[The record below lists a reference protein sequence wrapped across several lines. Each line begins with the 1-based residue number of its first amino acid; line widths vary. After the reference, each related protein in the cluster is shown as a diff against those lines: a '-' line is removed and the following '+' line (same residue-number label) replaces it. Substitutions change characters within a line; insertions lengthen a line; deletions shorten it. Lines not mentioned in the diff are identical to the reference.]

1 MLEAMREKFERIFD
15 KQPEVRAFAPGRI
28 NLIGEHTDYNGGYVF
43 PAAIELGTYGLAV
56 KREDNLVRLYSNNFE
71 TVGMITFDLD
81 HLDFDEEHDWAN
93 YPKGV
98 IKYLVE
104 VFSEIKQGFD
114 ILIEGNIPNGA
125 SLSSSA
131 SIELLTGWL
140 IKQLFNLDLERL
152 ELIKI
157 GQRTENQFM
166 GVNSG
171 IMDQFIIGMGKA
183 EHAVLLDTATLNY
196 EFVPAK
202 FGDYVISI
210 MNTNKRRSLTES
222 KYNERRSECES
233 ALSSLQQKLNIESLG
248 EITMEQFKAHQ
259 MLIKDDVKRR
269 RAKHAVSENER
280 TKFAYQALSDNNFEK
295 FGQLLNDSH
304 ASLKDD
310 YEVTGIELD
319 TLAETAQQ
327 VEGVL
332 GARMTGAGFAGCAIA
347 LVHKN
352 QIQALENKVTKK
364 YIEKIGYE
372 PSFYHVGISDGVK
385 TI

>member
-1 MLEAMREKFERIFD
+1 MIEAMRNKFKDLFD
-15 KQPEVRAFAPGRI
+15 VQAEVSAFAPGRI

-43 PAAIELGTYGLAV
+43 PAAIELGTYGLAARRND
-56 KREDNLVRLYSNNFE
+56 KLIRLYSNNFE
-71 TVGMITFDLD
+71 NIGMITLDLD
-81 HLDFDEEHDWAN
+81 NLVFEKDDDWAN

-98 IKYLVE
+98 IKYLKE
-104 VFSEIKQGFD
+104 SFPGINQGFD
-114 ILIEGNIPNGA
+114 ILAEGNIPNGA

-140 IKQLFNLDLERL
+140 IKALFNLDLERL

-157 GQRTENQFM
+157 GQRTENHFM

-171 IMDQFIIGMGKA
+171 IMDQFIIGMGKS
-183 EHAVLLDTATLNY
+183 EHAILLDTATLEY
-196 EFVPAK
+196 DFVPAK

-233 ALSSLQQKLNIESLG
+233 ALASLQQELNIQSLG
-248 EITMEQFKAHQ
+248 ELTMDQFEMYQ
-259 MLIKDDVKRR
+259 MLIKDEVQRR
-269 RAKHAVSENER
+269 RARHAVSENER
-280 TKFAYQALSDNNFEK
+280 TKLAHQALSDNDFEK

-304 ASLKDD
+304 TSLKND
-310 YEVTGIELD
+310 YEVTGMELD

-347 LVHKN
+347 LVHKK
-352 QIQALENKVTKK
+352 QIKALEDEVSKK
-364 YIEKIGYE
+364 YLAKIGYE

>member
-1 MLEAMREKFERIFD
+1 
-15 KQPEVRAFAPGRI
+15 
-28 NLIGEHTDYNGGYVF
+28 
-43 PAAIELGTYGLAV
+43 
-56 KREDNLVRLYSNNFE
+56 
-71 TVGMITFDLD
+71 
-81 HLDFDEEHDWAN
+81 
-93 YPKGV
+93 GV

-104 VFSEIKQGFD
+104 AFSVIKQGFD

-131 SIELLTGWL
+131 SIELLIGWL
-140 IKQLFNLDLERL
+140 IKQLFNLNLERL

-233 ALSSLQQKLNIESLG
+233 ALSSLQHKLNIESLG
-248 EITMEQFKAHQ
+248 ELTMEQFKAHQ

-280 TKFAYQALSDNNFEK
+280 TKLAYQALSDNDFEK

-352 QIQALENKVTKK
+352 QIQELEDKVTKK

-385 TI
+385 II

>member
-1 MLEAMREKFERIFD
+1 
-15 KQPEVRAFAPGRI
+15 
-28 NLIGEHTDYNGGYVF
+28 
-43 PAAIELGTYGLAV
+43 
-56 KREDNLVRLYSNNFE
+56 
-71 TVGMITFDLD
+71 
-81 HLDFDEEHDWAN
+81 
-93 YPKGV
+93 
-98 IKYLVE
+98 
-104 VFSEIKQGFD
+104 
-114 ILIEGNIPNGA
+114 
-125 SLSSSA
+125 
-131 SIELLTGWL
+131 
-140 IKQLFNLDLERL
+140 
-152 ELIKI
+152 
-157 GQRTENQFM
+157 M

-183 EHAVLLDTATLNY
+183 EHAVLLDTATLKY

-248 EITMEQFKAHQ
+248 ELTMDQFKAHQ
-259 MLIKDDVKRR
+259 MLIEDDVKRR
-269 RAKHAVSENER
+269 RANHAVSENER
-280 TKFAYQALSDNNFEK
+280 TKLDYQALSDNNFEK

-352 QIQALENKVTKK
+352 QIQAL
-364 YIEKIGYE
+364 
-372 PSFYHVGISDGVK
+372 
-385 TI
+385 

>member
-1 MLEAMREKFERIFD
+1 MLEAMREKFESLFD
-15 KQPEVRAFAPGRI
+15 VKPEVSAFAPGRI
-28 NLIGEHTDYNGGYVF
+28 NLIGEHTDYSGGYVF

-56 KREDNLVRLYSNNFE
+56 KREDKLVRLYSNNFE
-71 TVGMITFDLD
+71 TVGMISFDLE
-81 HLDFDEEHDWAN
+81 HLDFHKEHDWAN

-104 VFSEIKQGFD
+104 DFSEINQGFD
-114 ILIEGNIPNGA
+114 ILVGGNIPNGA

-140 IKQLFNLDLERL
+140 VKQLFNSNIERL

-171 IMDQFIIGMGKA
+171 IMDQFIIGMGTA
-183 EHAVLLDTATLNY
+183 EHAVLLDTATLDY
-196 EFVPAK
+196 EYVPAK

-248 EITMEQFKAHQ
+248 ELTMEQFEKHQ
-259 MLIKDDVKRR
+259 MLIKDDVKRK

-280 TKFAYQALSDNNFEK
+280 TKLAYQALSDNNFEK

-332 GARMTGAGFAGCAIA
+332 GARMTGADFAGCAIA

-352 QIQALENKVTKK
+352 QIKALEDKVTKK

>member
-56 KREDNLVRLYSNNFE
+56 KRKDNLVRLYSNNFE
-71 TVGMITFDLD
+71 NIGMITFDLD
-81 HLDFDEEHDWAN
+81 HLDFDKEHDWAN

-104 VFSEIKQGFD
+104 AFSEIKQGFD

-131 SIELLTGWL
+131 SIELLIGWL
-140 IKQLFNLDLERL
+140 IKQLFNLNLERL

-248 EITMEQFKAHQ
+248 ELTMEQFKAHQ

-280 TKFAYQALSDNNFEK
+280 TKLAYQALSDNDFEK

-352 QIQALENKVTKK
+352 QIQELEDKVTKK

-385 TI
+385 II

>member
-1 MLEAMREKFERIFD
+1 MLQAMHQKFESLYGV
-15 KQPEVRAFAPGRI
+15 KAEVSAFSPGRI

-43 PAAIELGTYGLAV
+43 PAAIELGTYGLAS
-56 KREDNLVRLYSNNFE
+56 KRDDQIIQLYSNNFE
-71 TVGMITFDLD
+71 DIGIITFTLEE
-81 HLDFDEEHDWAN
+81 LRFDSKHDWAN

-98 IKYLVE
+98 IKYLAQE
-104 VFSEIKQGFD
+104 FEHIDSGFD
-114 ILIEGNIPNGA
+114 VLIEGNIPNGA

-140 IKQLFNLDLERL
+140 MKALFGLDLERL
-152 ELIKI
+152 QLIKV
-157 GQRTENQFM
+157 GQAVENNFM

-171 IMDQFIIGMGKA
+171 IMDQFIIGMGKS
-183 EHAVLLDTATLNY
+183 EHAILLDTATLAY
-196 EFVPAK
+196 EYVPAK

-222 KYNERRSECES
+222 KYNERRAECED
-233 ALSSLQQKLNIESLG
+233 ALAALQQQLDIDALG
-248 EITMEQFKAHQ
+248 ELSFEQFEQHQ
-259 MLIKDDVKRR
+259 KLIKDEVKLR
-269 RAKHAVSENER
+269 RARHAVTENER
-280 TKFAYQALSDNNFEK
+280 TLKAHQYLKANDFSS
-295 FGQLLNDSH
+295 FGQLLNASH

-319 TLAETAQQ
+319 TLAETAQR

-347 LVHKN
+347 LVHKDSIK
-352 QIQALENKVTKK
+352 QLEDEVSQAYK
-364 YIEKIGYE
+364 EKIGYL

-385 TI
+385 IL